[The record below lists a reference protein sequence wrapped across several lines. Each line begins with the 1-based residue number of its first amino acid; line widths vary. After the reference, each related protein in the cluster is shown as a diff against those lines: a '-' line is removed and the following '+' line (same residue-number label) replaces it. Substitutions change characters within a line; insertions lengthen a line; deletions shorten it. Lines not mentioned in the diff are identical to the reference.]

1 MPYAES
7 SSKIV
12 IFYEFKKWNKKN
24 LPGENSAKNMLQFYV
39 NWKKF
44 VTAIGLVL
52 YEQPILLKKKWFF
65 SISITYKKFLINNF
79 TQFFIISTLHEHYMN
94 FTFTESKIKYLCTK
108 QGEMYQKC
116 LKNCDKTS
124 GT

>member
-12 IFYEFKKWNKKN
+12 IFYEFKKWNKKK

-52 YEQPILLKKKWFF
+52 YEQPILLKKSDFF
-65 SISITYKKFLINNF
+65 RFQLLIKNF
-79 TQFFIISTLHEHYMN
+79 
-94 FTFTESKIKYLCTK
+94 
-108 QGEMYQKC
+108 
-116 LKNCDKTS
+116 
-124 GT
+124 